1 MVVSVRTPDPT
12 ARRVA
17 IAVGVVFVIA
27 STPKFLAYGWE
38 VDNFRRFG
46 LPLPGPMV
54 LLAGVLEL
62 AGGALLI
69 AGRLVGPVCLVLS
82 ATMAVAI
89 GSSGF
94 HAGDVVPSLTV
105 APALLVAMAWLLVRR
120 RHPPRDGAAVKVA
133 GRSGRRRR
141 GR

>member
-1 MVVSVRTPDPT
+1 VSATPTRSTDGT

-17 IAVGVVFVIA
+17 LVVGVVFVLA

-69 AGRLVGPVCLVLS
+69 AGRLVGPVCVVLT
-82 ATMAVAI
+82 AVMVVAI
-89 GSSGF
+89 ATSGV

-105 APALLVAMAWLLVRR
+105 APVLVAAMVWLLARGSAR
-120 RHPPRDGAAVKVA
+120 PAAPSAPARPRSAPP
-133 GRSGRRRR
+133 RRR
-141 GR
+141 G

>member
-1 MVVSVRTPDPT
+1 MVTSVRNPDAA
-12 ARRVA
+12 ARRVT
-17 IAVGVVFVIA
+17 IAVGVIFVIA

-54 LLAGVLEL
+54 LLAGLLEL

-69 AGRLVGPVCLVLS
+69 AGRLVGPVCVVLS
-82 ATMAVAI
+82 ATMVVAI

-94 HAGDVVPSLTV
+94 HAGDVVPSLTL
-105 APALLVAMAWLLVRR
+105 APALLVAMAWLL
-120 RHPPRDGAAVKVA
+120 A
-133 GRSGRRRR
+133 RRR
-141 GR
+141 GTPSG

>member
-1 MVVSVRTPDPT
+1 VVATSTRNPDGT

-17 IAVGVVFVIA
+17 LAVGVVFVIA

-46 LPLPGPMV
+46 LPVPGPMV

-69 AGRLVGPVCLVLS
+69 AGRLVGPVCVVLS
-82 ATMAVAI
+82 AVMVVAI
-89 GSSGF
+89 ATSGV

-105 APALLVAMAWLLVRR
+105 APVLLAAMVWLLARGPATPAAPSAPARPRSAPPRR
-120 RHPPRDGAAVKVA
+120 RD
-133 GRSGRRRR
+133 
-141 GR
+141 

>member
-1 MVVSVRTPDPT
+1 MAVSAPTPDPT

-62 AGGALLI
+62 AGGAFLI
-69 AGRLVGPVCLVLS
+69 AGRLVGPVCVVLS

-105 APALLVAMAWLLVRR
+105 APVLLVAMAWLLVRR
-120 RHPPRDGAAVKVA
+120 RHEQQVGAAGRAA